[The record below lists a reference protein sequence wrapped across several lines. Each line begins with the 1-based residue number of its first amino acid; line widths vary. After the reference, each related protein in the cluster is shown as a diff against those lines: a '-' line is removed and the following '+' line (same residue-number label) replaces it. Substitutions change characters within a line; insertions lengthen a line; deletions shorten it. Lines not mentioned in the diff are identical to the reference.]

1 MSLRMPSDEDL
12 RVLAQTNHFNL
23 NDEELAAF
31 RTLTPGFFELYEQL
45 YQMPEDRQPIKYPDR
60 DPGHRPSR
68 AEDPYNAILYRCT
81 LRGASSGKLAGKRI
95 GLKNNVSVAGMPMTC
110 GTLLLRDYVADTDA
124 TIVTR
129 VLDEGAEITAL
140 LNLENFCFSGAG
152 DTSTF
157 GAVLNPHD
165 TNHLAGG
172 SSGGSGAALF
182 YDDIDITIGGDQG
195 GSIRIPASWCGVVG
209 LKPTHGL
216 VPYTGIV
223 GIDNTCDHTG
233 PMARTVADVALA
245 MEAIAGKDTMDPR
258 QAGDVPVEPY
268 TELLGRGIAGLR
280 IGVLA
285 EGFGTPRSEPDVD
298 ESVRKAVG
306 ILSEL
311 GANVG
316 EVSVPVHREAPAI
329 VQSLILEGA
338 TALIR
343 SNGMGHHWEG
353 LYMPNLAES
362 LGKAILAQGDD
373 LPPTVKLFLMIG
385 TYMHERYHGRMY
397 AKAQNLRPRLRAGY
411 DEAFEQFDLL
421 VMPTVPAKAYRNDP
435 DIDVLGIVAHSLDM
449 NGNTAPFNLTG
460 HPAITVPC
468 GKSNGLPIGLMLVGR
483 RFEDGTVM
491 RAAHAF
497 EQHVD
502 WETL

>member
-1 MSLRMPSDEDL
+1 MSSSIRCRRTGS
-12 RVLAQTNHFNL
+12 RSN
-23 NDEELAAF
+23 
-31 RTLTPGFFELYEQL
+31 TLTETPDTGRHALKTRITQSSTVARCGELPQGNW
-45 YQMPEDRQPIKYPDR
+45 QAR
-60 DPGHRPSR
+60 
-68 AEDPYNAILYRCT
+68 
-81 LRGASSGKLAGKRI
+81 RI

-110 GTLLLRDYVADTDA
+110 GTLLLRDYIADTDA

-129 VLDEGAEITAL
+129 MLDEGAEITAL

-157 GAVLNPHD
+157 GAVLNPYD

-258 QAGDVPVEPY
+258 QAGEVPVEPY

-280 IGVLA
+280 IGVLT

-316 EVSVPVHREAPAI
+316 EVSRASPSGSARD
-329 VQSLILEGA
+329 
-338 TALIR
+338 R
-343 SNGMGHHWEG
+343 SEPDSGGRNGVNPKQRHG
-353 LYMPNLAES
+353 PP
-362 LGKAILAQGDD
+362 LG
-373 LPPTVKLFLMIG
+373 
-385 TYMHERYHGRMY
+385 
-397 AKAQNLRPRLRAGY
+397 RP
-411 DEAFEQFDLL
+411 
-421 VMPTVPAKAYRNDP
+421 
-435 DIDVLGIVAHSLDM
+435 I
-449 NGNTAPFNLTG
+449 
-460 HPAITVPC
+460 
-468 GKSNGLPIGLMLVGR
+468 
-483 RFEDGTVM
+483 
-491 RAAHAF
+491 HA
-497 EQHVD
+497 
-502 WETL
+502 